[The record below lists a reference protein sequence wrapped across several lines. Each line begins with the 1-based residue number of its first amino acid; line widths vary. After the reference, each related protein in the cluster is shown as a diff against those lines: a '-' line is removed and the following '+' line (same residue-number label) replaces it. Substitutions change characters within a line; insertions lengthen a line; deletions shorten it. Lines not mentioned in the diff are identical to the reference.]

1 LEKTWSD
8 RCVSLSSS
16 PASRSRHA
24 AAASSPAICTESSCD
39 KDWPTKSQLVAC
51 LDSKDRQV
59 WATEEPATL
68 DLYDSFARQRDALAR
83 DLDRKE
89 IDEDQYLER
98 LRKLKNETRAQM
110 AARRGQKS
118 EPDQAPAQ
126 P

>member
-1 LEKTWSD
+1 MRFPVVFVGVAL
-8 RCVSLSSS
+8 
-16 PASRSRHA
+16 A
-24 AAASSPAICTESSCD
+24 ACSGSQLARDLHSAESSCD